1 MCYWLGLHTGNV
13 IYGDIGHSEFKS
25 QTVLGD
31 VVNVASRLEALN
43 KKVNLENSN
52 GTTDEGDLVPLHQIL
67 ESIIDK
73 LNNPKSLKKEILKL
87 ANQYQKLS
95 IPREIFSKLVSVY
108 LNTLE
113 ESSSDLWNHEI
124 SLVSKEVWTDT
135 TIQLIES

>member
-1 MCYWLGLHTGNV
+1 M
-13 IYGDIGHSEFKS
+13 GHSEFKS

>member
-1 MCYWLGLHTGNV
+1 M
-13 IYGDIGHSEFKS
+13 
-25 QTVLGD
+25 
-31 VVNVASRLEALN
+31 NVASRLEALN